1 MKFLSLLVSLML
13 GAAVILVFIRPWGAW
28 QSTIEDASHESPA
41 APAKPPPAVGGA
53 EGGTAGVVEPGSATS
68 GAPRANGAPP
78 EPTPEEP
85 TPEELRP
92 HLLAREQAEAERS
105 AALKDKA
112 EATAP
117 KPVETKR
124 YFKVK
129 VRDAGTLE
137 ADLPG
142 ERVVIRLAGIDSHEA
157 DATCKREDGTIW
169 PCGAKARAALTRYI
183 RYRAVTCTV
192 PGGGESGDFAARCS
206 LRGQD
211 LSVWLVRRGWARPKS
226 DEPEFTK
233 AMAAA
238 ITERLGL
245 WAGQ

>member
-13 GAAVILVFIRPWGAW
+13 GAAVILVFTRPWDAL
-28 QSTIEDASHESPA
+28 QSMIEDASHETPA
-41 APAKPPPAVGGA
+41 APTKRIPAAGGV
-53 EGGTAGVVEPGSATS
+53 EGGTAAVEPGSATA
-68 GAPRANGAPP
+68 GAPRANGTPQ

-85 TPEELRP
+85 TPEEPRP

-105 AALKDKA
+105 AALKDKT

-117 KPVETKR
+117 KPVKTKR

-129 VRDAGTLE
+129 VRDAVTLE

-142 ERVVIRLAGIDSHEA
+142 ETVVIRLAGIASHAA
-157 DATCKREDGTIW
+157 DATCKRENGSTW

-183 RYRAVTCTV
+183 RYRAVTCTLPPV
-192 PGGGESGDFAARCS
+192 GESADFAARCS
-206 LRGQD
+206 LRGHD
-211 LSVWLVRRGWARPKS
+211 LSVWLVRRGWARPNS

-238 ITERLGL
+238 INERLGL
-245 WAGQ
+245 WAGE

>member
-13 GAAVILVFIRPWGAW
+13 GAAVILVFIRPWDAL
-28 QSTIEDASHESPA
+28 QSMIEDASRETPA
-41 APAKPPPAVGGA
+41 APAKPSPAAGGT
-53 EGGTAGVVEPGSATS
+53 EGGMPAVEPGSVTA
-68 GAPRANGAPP
+68 GAPRANGTPP

-85 TPEELRP
+85 RP

-105 AALKDKA
+105 AALKDKT
-112 EATAP
+112 EAAAP
-117 KPVETKR
+117 KPVKTRR

-142 ERVVIRLAGIDSHEA
+142 ETVVIRLAGIDSHAA
-157 DATCKREDGTIW
+157 DATCKRENGTNW

-183 RYRAVTCTV
+183 RYRAVTCTL
-192 PGGGESGDFAARCS
+192 PPGGESADFAARCS
-206 LRGQD
+206 LRGRD

-238 ITERLGL
+238 INERLGL
-245 WAGQ
+245 WAGE